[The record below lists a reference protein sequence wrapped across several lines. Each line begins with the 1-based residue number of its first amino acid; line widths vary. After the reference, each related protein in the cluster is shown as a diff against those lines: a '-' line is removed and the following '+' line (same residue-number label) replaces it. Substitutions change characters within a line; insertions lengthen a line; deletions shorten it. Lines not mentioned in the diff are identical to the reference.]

1 MPKWVKISRGD
12 ILNIRVLNEKDTQ
25 AYRTI
30 RLNALINN
38 PEAFGSSYE
47 EEAAFEP
54 ARFTHRL
61 TNPKSQT
68 FGAFEGEQLGGI
80 CNISFQPRKKMRH
93 RAEIFSM
100 YVEPAFRGK
109 GVGRLLIETCLQAA
123 RMRPHVRQVYL
134 TVVSS
139 NQTAK
144 ALYTSFGF
152 KTYGVDQMAMFYNDR
167 FYDHDLMVLHIPQ
180 SE

>member
-1 MPKWVKISRGD
+1 M
-12 ILNIRVLNEKDTQ
+12 NIRVLNESDTQ

-47 EEAAFEP
+47 EESAFEI

-61 TNPKSQT
+61 TNPRSQT
-68 FGAFEGEQLGGI
+68 YGAFEGERLGGI

-93 RAEIFSM
+93 RADIFSM

-109 GVGRLLIETCLQAA
+109 GVGRQLIETVLMAA

-144 ALYTSFGF
+144 VLYTSFGF
-152 KTYGVDQMAMFYNDR
+152 KTYGVDQMAMFHNDR
-167 FYDHDLMVLHIPQ
+167 FFDHDLMVLYLKQ